1 MQIIILGAS
10 RAGLILLRRLIRSEH
25 EVVLVDPNAEEI
37 VAKNNID
44 VVSVSGVI
52 IDIESLREAGIET
65 ADAVCAL
72 SESEN
77 QNLMASQI
85 ARDIFHVKHV
95 ITRIFDTEGH
105 HMFDESGFVTLSSTE
120 LTVDAFLHELS
131 DPEQECTV
139 DQCSTMILGENIQ
152 FDVVNADD
160 SFIGSKIKEVEDTD
174 ARHVFGLIRH
184 EHMILALPNLR
195 IEKGDKLIL
204 AASKD

>member
-10 RAGLILLRRLIRSEH
+10 RAGLTLLRRLIRSEH
-25 EVVLVDPNAEEI
+25 DVVLVDPNAEEI

-105 HMFDESGFVTLSSTE
+105 HMFDESGFITLSSTE
-120 LTVDAFLHELS
+120 LTVDAFLHELA
-131 DPEQECTV
+131 DTQEECTV
-139 DQCSTMILGENIQ
+139 DQCTTTILGESIQ
-152 FDVVNADD
+152 FDVVNAKD

-174 ARHVFGLIRH
+174 ERHVFGIIRH

-204 AASKD
+204 AGSKD